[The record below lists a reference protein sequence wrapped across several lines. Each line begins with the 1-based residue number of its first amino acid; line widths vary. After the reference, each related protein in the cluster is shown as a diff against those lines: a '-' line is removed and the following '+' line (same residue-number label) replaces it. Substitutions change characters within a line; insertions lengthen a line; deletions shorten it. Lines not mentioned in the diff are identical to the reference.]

1 MTRDQN
7 LLYVFL
13 SFNSSIKCYYW
24 ILNTCNVQSKKIFE
38 LLNGKF
44 SLQIILLQELN
55 LPLRTIWIVLQN
67 FIICSAMALSKQ
79 IELQFS
85 APNLFTC
92 PNLTSNLSLTF
103 HTHSIHFIRSTHTC
117 THPASCLVVKR
128 PRHINGAS
136 HVFHREGSSKISP
149 CYLITNS
156 RGCN

>member
-1 MTRDQN
+1 MC
-7 LLYVFL
+7 VF
-13 SFNSSIKCYYW
+13 SKNIWIKC
-24 ILNTCNVQSKKIFE
+24 L
-38 LLNGKF
+38 KF

-85 APNLFTC
+85 APNLFTF
-92 PNLTSNLSLTF
+92 PTLTSKSLSDF
-103 HTHSIHFIRSTHTC
+103 SHSQHPFYQGFTNTS

-149 CYLITNS
+149 CYLITDS